1 MSFCASKSWRIF
13 LYAMKKLSVIIC
25 CYNEIATIEAVI
37 ARTKA
42 VDLGSGW
49 EREIIVVDN
58 FSTDGSRELLQ
69 QINDPEIKVFYHD
82 KNMGKGM
89 SIRTGIAHMTGD
101 YMLIQDA
108 DSEYDPAEHA
118 RFCRK
123 ADETNAAAIFG
134 SRVLGGQAK
143 YEYVHAYWGVRFLST
158 LNNLL
163 FGGRL
168 TDVLTG
174 TKMVRQDVVAPL
186 NLTCTSYDLD
196 TELPDKILL
205 SGHEILEIPVS
216 YDPRTYAEGKKITS
230 KDGFRSI
237 VVMFRDR
244 LGLSPVFK
252 KEGKGRMA
260 AVREESV
267 L

>member
-1 MSFCASKSWRIF
+1 
-13 LYAMKKLSVIIC
+13 MKKLSVIIC
-25 CYNEIATIEAVI
+25 CYNEIATIEGVI

-42 VDLGSGW
+42 VNLGDGW
-49 EREIIVVDN
+49 QREIIVVDN
-58 FSTDGSRELLQ
+58 CSTDGTREWLRQ
-69 QINDPEIKVFYHD
+69 VDDPEISVYYHD

-89 SIRTGIAHMTGD
+89 SIRTGISHMTGD

-108 DSEYDPAEHA
+108 DSEYDPAEHV
-118 RFCRK
+118 RFCQK

-134 SRVLGGQAK
+134 SRVLNGQAK
-143 YEYVHAYWGVRFLST
+143 YEYAHAYWGVRMLST

-163 FGGRL
+163 FGGHL

-174 TKMVRQDVVAPL
+174 TKMVRYDVLAPL

-196 TELPDKILL
+196 TEIPDKILL
-205 SGHEILEIPVS
+205 SGYEILEIPVN

-237 VVMFRDR
+237 VVMLRDR
-244 LGLSPVFK
+244 LGLSPVLK
-252 KEGKGRMA
+252 KQAKGKGS
-260 AVREESV
+260 AVPQES
-267 L
+267 